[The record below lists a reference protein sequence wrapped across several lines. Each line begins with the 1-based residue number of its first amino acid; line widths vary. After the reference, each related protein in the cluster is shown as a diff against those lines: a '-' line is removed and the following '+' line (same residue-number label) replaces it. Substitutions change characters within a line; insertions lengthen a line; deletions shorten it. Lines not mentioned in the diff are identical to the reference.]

1 MKKET
6 RKMTPLGQEIIA
18 SLKEGL
24 QYAQGKIELRSHTV
38 TLPDVPPKMSKKSVK
53 DVRKHLNVSQAVL
66 ARYLGVSASVVRAWE
81 QGQSKPNG
89 SASRLLQMASV
100 RPKAFMMMVSV
111 LGRKEEKAYYRDIEA
126 LFSKE
131 PRQLP

>member
-1 MKKET
+1 MKKAQET
-6 RKMTPLGQEIIA
+6 TTLGQEIIA

-24 QYAQGKIELRSHTV
+24 EHAQGKIELRSHTV
-38 TLPDVPPKMSKKSVK
+38 TLPDEPPKMSKRTVK
-53 DVRKHLNVSQAVL
+53 DVRKQLNVSQAVL

-89 SASRLLQMASV
+89 SASRLLQMAAA

-111 LGRKEEKAYYRDIEA
+111 LGRKEEKAYYRGIEA
-126 LFSKE
+126 LFAKE
-131 PRQLP
+131 PRRVP